1 MPTIDPPSASA
12 EAPPADLMPQGSAH
26 EVPPAD
32 PRRFKALAV
41 IAIAQLMIVLDAS
54 IVNLA
59 IPSASADLQIAPAN
73 VQWIV
78 TAYTLTFGGF
88 LLLGGRIAD
97 YWGRKRTFQVGLAG
111 FALASLIGGLAPTFG
126 LLVTARALQGGFAAL
141 LAPAALALI
150 SVSFHD
156 PKERAKAFGVIGAIS
171 GAGAAIGLL
180 LGGVLTEYFS
190 WRWCLAVNTPI
201 AILTMLFA
209 RNLVQESR
217 AGGNTSYDIP
227 GAITST
233 LGLVALVY
241 GFTKAAPEGY
251 SDSANWA
258 EPSTFIWF
266 IAAAILLGS
275 FLVIEA
281 RTSNPLLPLRIVRER
296 NRGGAYLSSLITGA
310 GLFAMFLFLG
320 LYLQVIKE
328 YTPVQAGFA
337 FLPFSL
343 GIILAA
349 GIAANLMPK
358 VGPRP
363 LMAPGLLVAALG
375 MFWLTRLTPESNY
388 MTAILPPMIIMSVG
402 MAFVF
407 IPTATV
413 ALHAV
418 GNHDAGVAS
427 AVINTSQQVGG
438 SLGTAL
444 MNTVAVTAT
453 SAYLATNAALGD
465 AALPDA
471 LTAGY
476 TQAFMVGGIL
486 LLIAAVVVLVMIR
499 IGPSAAAEEDEDAP
513 AAVHFG

>member
-1 MPTIDPPSASA
+1 MPSIDPPSASA
-12 EAPPADLMPQGSAH
+12 EAPPVAQTPAGSAN
-26 EVPPAD
+26 EVPPTD

-59 IPSASADLQIAPAN
+59 IPSASADLQIAPAD

-97 YWGRKRTFQVGLAG
+97 YSGRKRTFMVGLGG
-111 FALASLIGGLAPTFG
+111 FALASLIGGLAPNLG
-126 LLVTARALQGGFAAL
+126 LLITARALQGGFAAL

-156 PKERAKAFGVIGAIS
+156 PKERAKAFGVMGAIS

-180 LGGVLTEYFS
+180 LGGVLTEYLS

-201 AILTMLFA
+201 AIVTLLFA
-209 RNLVQESR
+209 RNLIRESR

-233 LGLVALVY
+233 MGLVALVY
-241 GFTKAAPEGY
+241 GFTQAAPDGY
-251 SDSANWA
+251 TDSANWT

-320 LYLQVIKE
+320 LYLQVIKQ

-375 MFWLTRLTPESNY
+375 MFWLTRLTPESDY
-388 MTAILPPMIIMSVG
+388 VTAILPPMVIMSVG

-476 TQAFMVGGIL
+476 TQAFMVGGVL

-499 IGPSAAAEEDEDAP
+499 IGPQAAAEEDAP

>member
-1 MPTIDPPSASA
+1 
-12 EAPPADLMPQGSAH
+12 
-26 EVPPAD
+26 
-32 PRRFKALAV
+32 
-41 IAIAQLMIVLDAS
+41 MIVLDAS

-59 IPSASADLQIAPAN
+59 IPSATADLQIGPAD
-73 VQWIV
+73 VQWVV

-97 YWGRKRTFQVGLAG
+97 YWGRKRTFQVGLGG
-111 FALASLIGGLAPTFG
+111 FAIASLIGGLAPTFG
-126 LLVTARALQGGFAAL
+126 LLIAARALQGGFAAL

-180 LGGVLTEYFS
+180 LGGILTEFLS

-201 AILTMLFA
+201 AVVAMAFA
-209 RNLVQESR
+209 HRLVRESR
-217 AGGNTSYDIP
+217 AAGNTSYDIP

-241 GFTKAAPEGY
+241 GFTKAAPEGF
-251 SDSANWA
+251 SDTANWT
-258 EPSTFIWF
+258 EPSTVVWF
-266 IAAAILLGS
+266 IAAAVLLVS
-275 FLVIEA
+275 FFVIET
-281 RTSNPLLPLRIVRER
+281 RTSNPLLPLRIISER

-328 YTPVQAGFA
+328 YSPVQAGFA

-363 LMAPGLLVAALG
+363 LMAPGLVVAALG
-375 MFWLTRLTPESNY
+375 MFWLTRLTPESDY
-388 MTAILPPMIIMSVG
+388 VTAILPPMIIMSVG

-453 SAYLATNAALGD
+453 SAYLAANAALGE
-465 AALPDA
+465 AALPAA

-476 TQAFMVGGIL
+476 TRAFLVGGAL
-486 LLIAAVVVLVMIR
+486 LLAAAVVVLVMIR
-499 IGPSAAAEEDEDAP
+499 IGPSASAEDDADAP
-513 AAVHFG
+513 APVHFG